1 MHARAYTQR
10 GRMRSGR
17 DGTRVKAQHNKS
29 SECFTGS
36 RTRSTGLAGV
46 HMDVCQAAELPDYG

>member
-10 GRMRSGR
+10 GQMRSGR